1 MTKKNTPE
9 DQNKRDF
16 LQVSTYAL
24 GAVGAASF
32 VWPLID
38 QMNPAADTL
47 ALASTEVDLE
57 ALEEGQSITVKWRGK
72 PVFIR
77 HRTKEEISSAK
88 DQLLDGLRDPQT
100 DDDRV
105 QNDKYIVL
113 VGVCTHLG
121 CVPLGQ
127 KSGDVKGE
135 YGGWFCPC
143 HGSHYDH
150 SGRIRKGP
158 APTNLEVPKYS
169 FLSGEP
175 GPGDIIILSG
185 LKFSKY
191 FNVISSFLLTI
202 ISLWPDNVLLFKI
215 SLQY

>member
-1 MTKKNTPE
+1 MGNNKIKIRSN
-9 DQNKRDF
+9 QNRRDF
-16 LQVSTYAL
+16 LVVSTYSMA
-24 GAVGAASF
+24 AVGAVSF

-57 ALEEGQSITVKWRGK
+57 PLEEGQAITVKWRGK

-77 HRTKEEISSAK
+77 HRTKKEINAAK
-88 DQLLDGLRDPQT
+88 KENVDNFRHPEKDE
-100 DDDRV
+100 DRV
-105 QNDKYIVL
+105 VNEKYIVL

-127 KSGDVKGE
+127 KTGDVKGE

-158 APTNLEVPKYS
+158 APSNLEVPNY
-169 FLSGEP
+169 
-175 GPGDIIILSG
+175 
-185 LKFSKY
+185 KFISDK
-191 FNVISSFLLTI
+191 VIRI
-202 ISLWPDNVLLFKI
+202 G
-215 SLQY
+215 